1 MIMALAA
8 LIAGFLFRRMMLPEA
23 VHYLAY
29 RPPDHPVGTP
39 QMASRQLPAS
49 DASAVEAS
57 PSTSNGG
64 ENLSDSDRRQ
74 LDSVLR
80 HKGK

>member
-8 LIAGFLFRRMMLPEA
+8 IIAGFLFRRMMLPQA

-29 RPPDHPVGTP
+29 RSPDHPLGAPEMT
-39 QMASRQLPAS
+39 SRQLPAS
-49 DASAVEAS
+49 EASAIEAA
-57 PSTSNGG
+57 PGGGNGG

-80 HKGK
+80 QKAK

>member
-1 MIMALAA
+1 MIMALSA
-8 LIAGFLFRRMMLPEA
+8 LIAGFLFRRMMLPQA

-29 RPPDHPVGTP
+29 RPPDHPVNAPEMG
-39 QMASRQLPAS
+39 SGQLPAS
-49 DASAVEAS
+49 ETSPVEAA
-57 PSTSNGG
+57 PPTGNGA

-80 HKGK
+80 RKGK